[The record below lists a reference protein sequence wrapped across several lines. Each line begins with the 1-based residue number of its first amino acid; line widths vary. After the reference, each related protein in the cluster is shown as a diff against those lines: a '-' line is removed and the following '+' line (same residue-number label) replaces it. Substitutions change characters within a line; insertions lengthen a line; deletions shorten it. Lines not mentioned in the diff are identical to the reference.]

1 MTKEENLKQQLHKEG
16 EYLTKVNKLL
26 AEYRGILNNQI
37 IKIQE
42 LLGKSPT
49 KNKGMFGHFDT
60 KVSHYAFH
68 LRGYDK
74 YYQYYSK
81 LNYVGTTQDGNTYVK
96 CFVVGSRQY
105 KNLYVKNMKHIDDLA
120 KLIDYFKLI
129 YNVS

>member
-1 MTKEENLKQQLHKEG
+1 MTKEENLKRQLHKEG
-16 EYLTKVNKLL
+16 EYLNKVNDLL
-26 AEYRGILNNQI
+26 VEYREILNNQI
-37 IKIQE
+37 IQIQKN
-42 LLGKSPT
+42 LGKSPN
-49 KNKGMFGHFDT
+49 KNKGLTNHFDT

-74 YYQYYSK
+74 FYQYYSK
-81 LNYVGTTQDGNTYVK
+81 LNYVGTTLDGNTYVK

-129 YNVS
+129 YDVS